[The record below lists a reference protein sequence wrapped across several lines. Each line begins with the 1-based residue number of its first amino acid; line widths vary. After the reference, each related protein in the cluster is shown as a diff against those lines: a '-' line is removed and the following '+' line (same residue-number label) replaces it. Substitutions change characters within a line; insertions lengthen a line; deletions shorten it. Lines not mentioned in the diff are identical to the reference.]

1 MPEPLGIS
9 HPPGSALRAAFS
21 GSAQRPV
28 IVLIGSIEARPA
40 GLERELLQYGFQVVE
55 AEDIDQVQGR
65 PAMVVVTCGDLLG
78 DCGGLLSALASARPC
93 GAQLVALINGGGP
106 EDLVRAAETGAD
118 EAVLLPV
125 EASQLAAR
133 LWARVISPR
142 VSAHGSA
149 GNDLRLFSIL
159 QQVATEMY
167 RDDMILSL
175 VRGLAHALEVRS
187 VTCLLHQPGADHGR
201 VAAASEAPKLRDENT
216 PLSHWPEAV
225 AALERNETVFQ
236 RTGELHLIPAVA
248 VGASS
253 DEPASRRV
261 DASAAVVLAPQG
273 RPIGTVVLR
282 THVGERPL
290 QPGHVAFVERAIAA
304 VSALLET
311 DERRAAVARRQSNA
325 SEVDQ
330 LTGCGTLDALD
341 RRLRE
346 EFERARR
353 YGARFS
359 LVLIDVDGMRVI
371 NERLGRDGGHKLL
384 ADLGRLLQREL
395 RSPDYVARY
404 GGEEFVLLL
413 PETEPEGARGTVHR
427 LRERML
433 LSGLAEVHPGVPCR
447 LTAGVVTYPH
457 PDVHK
462 PEDLFTLV
470 EAALSRGKAQEG
482 ERIGTA
488 A

>member
-1 MPEPLGIS
+1 VPDCPGIT

-28 IVLIGSIEARPA
+28 IVLIGSLEARPA
-40 GLERELLQYGFQVVE
+40 GLERELLRYGFQVVE
-55 AEDIDQVQGR
+55 AEDIDQIQDR
-65 PAMVVVTCGDLLG
+65 PAMVVVTCSDLLG
-78 DCGGLLSALASARPC
+78 DCGGLLSALASARPS
-93 GAQLVALINGGGP
+93 GAQLVVLINEGTP
-106 EDLVRAAETGAD
+106 EDLVRAAEVGAD
-118 EAVLLPV
+118 EAVLLPA
-125 EASQLAAR
+125 EAAHLAAR

-142 VSAHGSA
+142 VSVHGSA

-167 RDDMILSL
+167 RDDMLLSL
-175 VRGLAHALEVRS
+175 VRGLSSALEVRS
-187 VTCLLHQPGADHGR
+187 VSCLLHQIGAEHGR
-201 VAAASEAPKLRDENT
+201 VAAASDAPKLRDENT
-216 PLSHWPEAV
+216 PLTRWPEAV
-225 AALERNETVFQ
+225 AALERNDTVYQ

-248 VGASS
+248 AAVDGEAG
-253 DEPASRRV
+253 SRRV
-261 DASAAVVLAPQG
+261 DASAAIVLAPQG

-282 THVGERPL
+282 TCVGERPL
-290 QPGHVAFVERAIAA
+290 QPGHVAFAERAIAA

-325 SEVDQ
+325 SEIDQ

-359 LVLIDVDGMRVI
+359 LVLIDVDAMRTI
-371 NERLGRDGGHKLL
+371 NDRLGRDGGHKLL
-384 ADLGRLLQREL
+384 ADLGRLFQREL

-427 LRERML
+427 LRERMAHA
-433 LSGLAEVHPGVPCR
+433 GLAELLPGVPCR

-462 PEDLFTLV
+462 PEDLFALV
-470 EAALSRGKAQEG
+470 ESALSRGKAQEG